1 MAFLRLIDGKSVEF
15 EPEESIS
22 FWQFYV
28 SSVLNLWSEKI
39 GILTHSTPSLAES
52 FFERKVTI

>member
-39 GILTHSTPSLAES
+39 GILTHSTPYLAES
-52 FFERKVTI
+52 FFEKN

>member
-1 MAFLRLIDGKSVEF
+1 VAFLRLIDGKSVEF

-28 SSVLNLWSEKI
+28 TSVLNLWSEKF
-39 GILTHSTPSLAES
+39 GILTHSTPNFCES
-52 FFERKVTI
+52 FLSEK

>member
-39 GILTHSTPSLAES
+39 GILTHSTPKSLVS
-52 FFERKVTI
+52 FLERKMMI

>member
-1 MAFLRLIDGKSVEF
+1 VAVLRLIDGKSVEF
-15 EPEESIS
+15 EPEGSIA

-28 SSVLNLWSEKI
+28 SSVLNLWSEKF

-52 FFERKVTI
+52 FFESKLIF

>member
-1 MAFLRLIDGKSVEF
+1 MAFLRVIDGKSVEF

-39 GILTHSTPSLAES
+39 GILTHSTPYLAES
-52 FFERKVTI
+52 FFEPKMMI